1 MKTELLTIPAPR
13 PAEIGGGRHARLPR
27 GLPPA
32 GRVAADCT
40 HHRDVCGHL
49 LRCQSWYATPIA
61 AFATTSLRQLTLRS
75 PSSVTLLQ
83 ARSSLRTR
91 STSSRTRSS
100 CSTRTCLTR
109 RTAHACRSRTTA
121 AIFAASTL
129 APTFRTPSS
138 CVHFTLVPRGRV
150 VLLSLT
156 FDFLATAPARDLR
169 LDQEAR
175 NHHARGA
182 HRPARLRLCLEGAP
196 CSGTEGWCGLLPA
209 REFSDL
215 PPTNQRRLPLYPL

>member
-61 AFATTSLRQLTLRS
+61 AFTTTSLRQLTLGS

-121 AIFAASTL
+121 ATFAASTL

-138 CVHFTLVPRGRV
+138 CDHFTLVPRGRRRPSLADFRFLGYCSSTRSTTRSRSEKSSCRRSTPASSASTMPGRSSLLGHRRLV
-150 VLLSLT
+150 RPSPRKRVL
-156 FDFLATAPARDLR
+156 
-169 LDQEAR
+169 
-175 NHHARGA
+175 
-182 HRPARLRLCLEGAP
+182 RPAA
-196 CSGTEGWCGLLPA
+196 
-209 REFSDL
+209 D
-215 PPTNQRRLPLYPL
+215 